1 MDPNQR
7 TLFVHNTLTTYKD
20 IAAAKSW
27 GKNVYWATCPNANL
41 YIENRLP
48 NYKYFLDAKANLTIG
63 TDSLTS
69 NWQLSVWE
77 EMKTIS
83 RYQSYIDFSTM
94 LQWATINGAKALGM
108 EENLGSIEVG
118 KTPGINLVDLDTKE
132 KDGLSFMLNPSSTI
146 KRIA

>member
-1 MDPNQR
+1 
-7 TLFVHNTLTTYKD
+7 
-20 IAAAKSW
+20 
-27 GKNVYWATCPNANL
+27 
-41 YIENRLP
+41 
-48 NYKYFLDAKANLTIG
+48 
-63 TDSLTS
+63 
-69 NWQLSVWE
+69 
-77 EMKTIS
+77 MKTIS